1 MIRNQFKL
9 YDMFMLLMFQHDIT
23 LDITLL
29 TISAVNDSNI
39 IKMREEIKKIYF
51 LVLWKYVATHT
62 FEKSLSIED

>member
-1 MIRNQFKL
+1 
-9 YDMFMLLMFQHDIT
+9 MFMLLMFQHDIT

-39 IKMREEIKKIYF
+39 IKMRAEIKKIYF
-51 LVLWKYVATHT
+51 LVLWKYPKYVATHT